1 MEREHTA
8 DLIAALEQHL
18 RELFLTRAKLGTY
31 TPPHINTEIERI
43 QGELTRLQS
52 SAQSFD
58 GMTMGRVLM
67 AECMRLDTA
76 IRDVRREVR
85 DLREHIDQRF
95 DSLLTALA
103 ARVSPEPKPI
113 NRRVANGGK

>member
-8 DLIAALEQHL
+8 DLIAVHERHL
-18 RELFLTRAKLGTY
+18 RELLLTRATLGAH
-31 TPPHINTEIERI
+31 TPAHINTEIDRV

-52 SAQSFD
+52 EVQGLD
-58 GMTMGRVLM
+58 GITMGRVLV

-85 DLREHIDQRF
+85 ELREHLDQRF

-113 NRRVANGGK
+113 TRRVANGGK